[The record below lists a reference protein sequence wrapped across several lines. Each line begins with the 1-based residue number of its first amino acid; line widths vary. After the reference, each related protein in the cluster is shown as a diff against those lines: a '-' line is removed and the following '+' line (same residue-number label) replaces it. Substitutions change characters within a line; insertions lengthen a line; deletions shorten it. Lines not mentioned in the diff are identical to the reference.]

1 MKFLNMILK
10 IYIDLI
16 HINLNLFFTTKL
28 FLEHA
33 FIPKINQL
41 KKKKNIKNI
50 KKKLFFQLKKKIDF
64 YLFFKKMRL

>member
-50 KKKLFFQLKKKIDF
+50 KKK
-64 YLFFKKMRL
+64 